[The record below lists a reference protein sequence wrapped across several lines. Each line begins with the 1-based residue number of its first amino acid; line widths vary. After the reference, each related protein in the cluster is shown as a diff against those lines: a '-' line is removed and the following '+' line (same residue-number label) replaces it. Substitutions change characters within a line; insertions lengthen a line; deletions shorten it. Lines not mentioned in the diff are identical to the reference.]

1 MAHFSRHELR
11 KLDEEAECEFA
22 QIISA
27 SSPAPMM
34 VSPNSHLG
42 GQYAYGDDQN
52 LFPNPN
58 GQNPIISVYDETKYD
73 PSNINNNNQGN
84 NDVNMMSPTGNRG
97 IPVSESINLQ
107 QQFNE
112 FRKFDR
118 RSSKQSQQSPA
129 VPNVVVDAPAPSVV
143 VMDAVR
149 RRSRVLLFSS
159 KIPASVKSMP
169 QIANYASANVNVN
182 ANVNA
187 INQDSNV

>member
-1 MAHFSRHELR
+1 
-11 KLDEEAECEFA
+11 
-22 QIISA
+22 
-27 SSPAPMM
+27 MM
-34 VSPNSHLG
+34 VSPT
-42 GQYAYGDDQN
+42 GQYAFGADEQN
-52 LFPNPN
+52 FFPNAAN
-58 GQNPIISVYDETKYD
+58 VVQNPIISVCDETIYT
-73 PSNINNNNQGN
+73 
-84 NDVNMMSPTGNRG
+84 NDAANNRG
-97 IPVSESINLQ
+97 GLPVSESINLQ

-182 ANVNA
+182 AL
-187 INQDSNV
+187 NQDSNV